1 MGGKFAAEQFCITAR
16 HEYPHLATQETVYE
30 EMPSVHIL
38 NLVQKQIWDIGTIEL
53 VYTREDGIQVFRFH
67 TQQAVIVKVDIT
79 IPDTVLQQDFVADG
93 RFAAATDANDDL
105 GHRAVELEHRFLPTG
120 HPSVRIV
127 AGNFISLFCKD
138 LQDYSFLNHRFF

>member
-1 MGGKFAAEQFCITAR
+1 MGGQFAAEQFGIAAR
-16 HEYPHLATQETVYE
+16 HEDSHLAPKEPVYE
-30 EMPSVHIL
+30 QMPAIHIL
-38 NLVQKQIWDIGTIEL
+38 NLVQEKVGDISSIEL
-53 VYTREDGIQVFRFH
+53 VYTRENGIQVFRFH

-93 RFAAATDANDDL
+93 RFAAASDANDDL

-120 HPSVRIV
+120 HPPGRIIT
-127 AGNFISLFCKD
+127 GDFISLFCKD